1 MLTVSKTITFAAAH
15 HLPNYN
21 GPCQRLHGHEWK
33 LKLFVRR
40 KDGDIDPDT
49 GMVLDFKLLKE
60 QLQNEIIEAF
70 DHRLINDQIV
80 NPTAEHMTKYMVGIL
95 SAGIQKL
102 GCELVGLH
110 LWETPDSCCEWSPNI

>member
-40 KDGDIDPDT
+40 KDGDIDPGT
-49 GMVLDFKLLKE
+49 GMVLDFKLLKQ
-60 QLQNEIIEAF
+60 QLQQHIEEVF
-70 DHRLINDQIV
+70 DHRLVNDLV
-80 NPTAEHMTKYMVGIL
+80 ANPTAELMTKHMVEIL
-95 SAGIQKL
+95 RPVIQNFD
-102 GCELVGLH
+102 CDLVGLH
-110 LWETPDSCCEWSPNI
+110 LWETPDSCCEWSRE